1 MEMNDK
7 QEQKHEWNMIKLDIQ
22 SQLITG
28 EKKSTRV
35 SHSSYFPDQVI
46 TTTQS
51 RNKP

>member
-28 EKKSTRV
+28 EKKKK
-35 SHSSYFPDQVI
+35 HSCFPF
-46 TTTQS
+46 
-51 RNKP
+51 